1 LPGRV
6 LAVDWGLKRFG
17 IAMSDTMRMLAS
29 PLTTFTRRPKQRAPV
44 GPIAEIVLK
53 HRISEIIVGL
63 PLDQEG
69 EEGDSAK
76 AARAFSEALH
86 QRCKVPV
93 HLVDERMTTARALR
107 SARDAGVST
116 RDSKHR
122 IDQMAAVVL
131 LQIWLDRQSS

>member
-1 LPGRV
+1 M
-6 LAVDWGLKRFG
+6 DWGAKRFG
-17 IAMSDTMRMLAS
+17 VAMSDPMRMIAS
-29 PLTTFTRRPKQRAPV
+29 PLTTLTRRPKQRAPV
-44 GPIAEIVLK
+44 GQVAEIVTQ

-69 EEGDSAK
+69 DEGDSAQQ
-76 AARAFSEALH
+76 ARAFSESLQA
-86 QRCKVPV
+86 RCKVPV
-93 HLVDERMTTARALR
+93 HLVDERMSTARALR

-131 LQIWLDRQSS
+131 LQSWLDRQSS